1 MVKKSDLSTEEKI
14 INAATDEFAELGYA
28 GARVDSIAER
38 GDVNK
43 AMIYYYFKSKER
55 LYERILTDITTGIY
69 SQVKQ
74 AVVEGREPIEQLYS
88 IISMYMD
95 MLSGID
101 RRFLRIM
108 MREIASGG
116 EYFRKVA
123 IPNLVIP
130 VMSIVIPLFKAGVEK
145 GQIRDLQ
152 PYMSFMQVIGGIV
165 FFNII
170 IIPMQGSMLEGEI
183 FKENFYDEFKT
194 NMFTILQKGMDMR
207 GEVK

>member
-1 MVKKSDLSTEEKI
+1 MVKNRDLSTEEKI
-14 INAATDEFAELGYA
+14 INAAIDEFAESGYA

-38 GDVNK
+38 GKINK
-43 AMIYYYFKSKER
+43 AMIYYYFKSKEK

-69 SQVKQ
+69 TQVKQ

-95 MLSGID
+95 LLAGID
-101 RRFLRIM
+101 RRFMRIM

-123 IPNLVIP
+123 IPNLVVP

-145 GQIRDLQ
+145 GEIRDLH

-170 IIPMQGSMLEGEI
+170 RIPMQGSMLEGEI
-183 FKENFYDEFKT
+183 FRDNYYEEFKN
-194 NMFTILQKGMDMR
+194 NMFSILQKGLDMR
-207 GEVK
+207 EEVK